1 MNEDLNEELA
11 IRKIVSDSLYEPVVT
26 KIQKVRDSKI
36 DFAHYTASST
46 AFDII
51 KNRCFWLRNSRLMND
66 SSEMAAGLQTVR
78 LNFAESGKAG
88 GKFWQAMR
96 NIDPFFKDK
105 VEAIFQQ
112 RANQVFSQ
120 TYIGCLSEYASSGS
134 GADLGRLSMWRAY
147 GYPNGVAL
155 IFDGEAITSEDMS
168 LDVASYPVFY
178 PNYGIVLPDLADSVM
193 RLADNVELLSGFSP
207 QLIAKII
214 TDFMIHFA
222 IGIKDSS
229 FHEEAEWRVV
239 YRKNVFTSQI
249 SKIEPQVVAGIPQ
262 LVCSVPLCDNRRLSL
277 KRILKKI
284 VIGPTE
290 YPEIARDA
298 FVQLLSDEGFEYP
311 ELKVVIS
318 NIPYRE

>member
-1 MNEDLNEELA
+1 MSEDLTKESA
-11 IRKIVSDSLYEPVVT
+11 IRKIVADSLYGPVVAKVQT
-26 KIQKVRDSKI
+26 VRDSRI

-51 KNRCFWLRNSRLMND
+51 RNRCFWLRNSRLMND
-66 SSEMAAGLQTVR
+66 SSEMYAGLQTVR
-78 LNFAESGKAG
+78 LNFAESQQAG

-96 NIDPFFKDK
+96 SIDPYFKDK
-105 VEAIFQQ
+105 VDAIFQK

-147 GYPNGVAL
+147 GYPNGVAI
-155 IFDGEAITSEDMS
+155 IFDGEAITSESMT
-168 LDVASYPVFY
+168 LDVTSYPVFY
-178 PNYGIVLPDLADSVM
+178 PNYGIVLPDLANSVM
-193 RLADNVELLSGFSP
+193 GLADNVNLLSEFAP
-207 QLIAKII
+207 QLIAEII
-214 TDFMIHFA
+214 TDFMIHLA
-222 IGIKDSS
+222 VGIKDSN

-239 YRKNVFTSQI
+239 YREDVFPNKT

-262 LVCSVPLCDNRRLSL
+262 LVCSVPLCDNRHLSL

-290 YPEIARDA
+290 YPEVARDA
-298 FVQLLSDEGFEYP
+298 FVRLLSDEGFEHP

-318 NIPYRE
+318 DIPYRE